1 MPAELALTSRVE
13 ALDAFVDLLSADVPT
28 PSRDFYDRMC
38 ETSCRLAAMERAML
52 FIYDPVL
59 HRVRAAGCHGV
70 APDIP
75 DKLQVTLEEAPIAR
89 RALAE
94 DRVIEVS
101 EDIES
106 QVPPYLARMFGITTL
121 TCTPLSAAGRWF
133 GVMCADRGG
142 GRFELTDDERHAMWT
157 LGKMGALAASAGMAM
172 RQSER
177 LRLLSD
183 RIDLARDIHEQVI
196 QRLFGVSLAL
206 SSDRELT
213 PEERRRCG
221 DELHQALDELRNAL
235 SRPLAR
241 DALPTEARLADELGR
256 LVRVYSQLPIA
267 VEWVDD
273 AAVPEDLEPLAQ
285 RVVGEALRN
294 VAKHAAPTRVV
305 VSVSAGPGN
314 FTLEVENDGVDGSG
328 PGAGMGLRLAA
339 FEALQHGGILE
350 FGSPGPGLWRVKLTV
365 ARDAA

>member
-1 MPAELALTSRVE
+1 MALTSRVE
-13 ALDAFVDLLSADVPT
+13 ALDAFVDLLSADVPA
-28 PSRDFYDRMC
+28 PSREFYDRMC

-75 DKLQVTLEEAPIAR
+75 DKLQVTFEEAPIAR

-101 EDIES
+101 DDIES
-106 QVPPYLARMFGITTL
+106 EVPPDLARMFGITTL

-142 GRFELTDDERHAMWT
+142 GRFALTDEERHAMWT
-157 LGKMGALAASAGMAM
+157 LGKMGALAASAGTAM
-172 RQSER
+172 RESER
-177 LRLLSD
+177 LRLLTD
-183 RIDLARDIHEQVI
+183 RIDLAREIHEEVI

-206 SSDRELT
+206 SSERDLT
-213 PEERRRCG
+213 AEERRRCG
-221 DELHQALDELRNAL
+221 EELHQALDELRNAL

-241 DALPTEARLADELGR
+241 DSLPTDARLADELGR
-256 LVRVYSQLPIA
+256 LVRVYSQLPIE
-267 VEWVDD
+267 VEWRDGT
-273 AAVPEDLEPLAQ
+273 AVPGRLEPLAQ

-294 VAKHAAPTRVV
+294 VAKHASPSRVRI
-305 VSVSAGPGN
+305 SVAADSGN
-314 FTLEVENDGVDGSG
+314 FALEVENDGVEGLG
-328 PGAGMGLRLAA
+328 CGAGMGLRLAA

-350 FGSPGPGLWRVKLTV
+350 FGSPARGIWRVKLIV
-365 ARDAA
+365 ASEAA